1 MEEEKEL
8 TDNDFLISE
17 TDLHGIITYANQDFM
32 RISEYSLEELLNHS
46 HHIVRDKDMPASVFE
61 ELWTTIKRGETWSGY
76 VKNRTK
82 SGSYYWVKA
91 VVSPLHMDD
100 GSMGYISCR
109 KKASREKIKEA
120 EKLYKEMK

>member
-1 MEEEKEL
+1 METEIL
-8 TDNDFLISE
+8 LDDLDFLVSE
-17 TDLHGIITYANQDFM
+17 TDEHGIITNANRDFV
-32 RISEYSLEELLNHS
+32 RISEYELDELLGHS

-82 SGSYYWVKA
+82 SGKYYWVKA
-91 VVSPLHMDD
+91 TVSPLHMDD
-100 GSMGYISCR
+100 GTIGYISCR